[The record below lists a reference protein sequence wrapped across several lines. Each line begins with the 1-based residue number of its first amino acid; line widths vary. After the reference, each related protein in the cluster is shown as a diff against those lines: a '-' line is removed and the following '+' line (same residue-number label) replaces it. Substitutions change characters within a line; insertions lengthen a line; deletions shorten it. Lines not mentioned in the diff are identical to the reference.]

1 MYADRTELVE
11 LCKVTAS
18 YGGFFV
24 VHMRNEGDY
33 LMESIKEVTDIC
45 LEAQCPLHISH
56 LKASGKS
63 NWGGKSKEALTLIE
77 EAREKGLEVTF
88 DQYPYIAGSTMLDS
102 VIPPRFHTGGT
113 EKLLESLKDPT
124 IREEIR
130 LIQEKIKPER
140 WENWVDACGWD
151 GIIINAVGS
160 DKNRFTEGKT
170 IAELSQELNKSPL
183 DVVCDLLIEE
193 NDSVTM
199 TIFYGCEGDV
209 KEIMRSDYMTMCSD
223 AIVGGKPHPR
233 AYGTCARILG
243 KYVREEKV
251 ISMSQAIK
259 KITSLPSQRLGLQ
272 DRGILR
278 EGLVADITIFDPNT
292 IRDKGTW
299 AEPNQYPEGIKH
311 VIVAGQLAVK
321 DGSITGIRAGKVLRH
336 R

>member
-1 MYADRTELVE
+1 M
-11 LCKVTAS
+11 
-18 YGGFFV
+18 
-24 VHMRNEGDY
+24 
-33 LMESIKEVTDIC
+33 
-45 LEAQCPLHISH
+45 
-56 LKASGKS
+56 
-63 NWGGKSKEALTLIE
+63 
-77 EAREKGLEVTF
+77 
-88 DQYPYIAGSTMLDS
+88 
-102 VIPPRFHTGGT
+102 
-113 EKLLESLKDPT
+113 
-124 IREEIR
+124 
-130 LIQEKIKPER
+130 
-140 WENWVDACGWD
+140 
-151 GIIINAVGS
+151 
-160 DKNRFTEGKT
+160 
-170 IAELSQELNKSPL
+170 